1 MFRGRRKEFEEPG
14 GQTCGETRNHIVGIQ
29 HYAQFSWQAWD
40 KSEIITVE
48 TCQKNLYELQK
59 NPLATSSA
67 DVLLSQGLKREYV
80 AVL

>member
-1 MFRGRRKEFEEPG
+1 MFVAGVGQKWNNNG
-14 GQTCGETRNHIVGIQ
+14 GNVPK
-29 HYAQFSWQAWD
+29 
-40 KSEIITVE
+40 KS
-48 TCQKNLYELQK
+48 LYELQK